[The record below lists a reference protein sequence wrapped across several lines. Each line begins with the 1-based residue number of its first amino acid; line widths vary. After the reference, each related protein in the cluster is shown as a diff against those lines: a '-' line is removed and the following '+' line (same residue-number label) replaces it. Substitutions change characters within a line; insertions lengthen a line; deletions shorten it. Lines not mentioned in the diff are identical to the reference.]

1 MRFYC
6 ETYHEERDT
15 EHCCFCSAACPQRPM
30 EETVSGTGKET
41 MRQSTEKIT
50 IVFTYDE
57 MPLGKLGAQLCK
69 RKMDIYADGNNTKN
83 ELLFSETET
92 IDREMG
98 KTKSGVAGAV
108 NLLYGLLFDAGHT
121 YYYVNDEHALLY
133 EVADKFK
140 CRIPNHGEK
149 CGGVGK
155 RFNLLWK
162 LRFKMLQLKVK
173 LLNVFK

>member
-1 MRFYC
+1 MKFYC

-15 EHCCFCSAACPQRPM
+15 ERCCFCSAACPQRPM

-41 MRQSTEKIT
+41 IRQSTEKIT

-57 MPLGKLGAQLCK
+57 MPLGKLGARLCK
-69 RKMDIYADGNNTKN
+69 RRMDVYGDGDNAKN

-108 NLLYGLLFDAGHT
+108 NLLYGLLFDTAHT

-149 CGGVGK
+149 CGGISK

-173 LLNVFK
+173 LLNIFK

>member
-1 MRFYC
+1 MKFFC

-15 EHCCFCSAACPQRPM
+15 EHCCFCSAACSQRTM
-30 EETVSGTGKET
+30 EEIISSTGEKT
-41 MRQSTEKIT
+41 MRQRTEKIT

-57 MPLGKLGAQLCK
+57 MPLGKLGARLCK
-69 RKMDIYADGNNTKN
+69 RRMDVYGDGDIAKN

-92 IDREMG
+92 IDRKMG

-108 NLLYGLLFDAGHT
+108 NLLYGLLFDTGHP
-121 YYYVNDEHALLY
+121 YYYINDEYALLD
-133 EVADKFK
+133 EMTDKFQ
-140 CRIPNHGEK
+140 CRIPNYGEK

-173 LLNVFK
+173 LFNVFK

>member
-1 MRFYC
+1 MKFYC
-6 ETYHEERDT
+6 ETFHEERDT
-15 EHCCFCSAACPQRPM
+15 GFCCFCSVACSQRPSQ
-30 EETVSGTGKET
+30 ETHSDTGGKAIEQ
-41 MRQSTEKIT
+41 RSEKIT

-57 MPLGKLGAQLCK
+57 MPLEKLGVRIPK
-69 RKMDIYADGNNTKN
+69 RRVDVYGDGDNAKN

-92 IDREMG
+92 IDRGMG

-121 YYYVNDEHALLY
+121 YYYVNDEHALLN

-149 CGGVGK
+149 CRGISK

-162 LRFKMLQLKVK
+162 LRFKMLQFKVK
-173 LLNVFK
+173 FLNVFK

>member
-1 MRFYC
+1 MEFYC
-6 ETYHEERDT
+6 ETYHEKRDS
-15 EHCCFCSAACPQRPM
+15 EHCCFCSAICGQYPNS
-30 EETVSGTGKET
+30 ETNADSEKKS
-41 MRQSTEKIT
+41 MRQHSEKIT

-57 MPLGKLGAQLCK
+57 EPLEKLGARVLK
-69 RKMDIYADGNNTKN
+69 RRMDVYGDGETVKN
-83 ELLFSETET
+83 ELLFSETESVGAGV
-92 IDREMG
+92 G

-108 NLLYGLLFDAGHT
+108 NLLYGLLFDTVHIP
-121 YYYVNDEHALLY
+121 YYINDEYALLD

-173 LLNVFK
+173 FFNIFK

>member
-1 MRFYC
+1 MKFFC

-15 EHCCFCSAACPQRPM
+15 DHCGFCSAACSQHPM
-30 EETVSGTGKET
+30 EKTVS
-41 MRQSTEKIT
+41 STEKIT

-57 MPLGKLGAQLCK
+57 MPLEKLGRRVLK
-69 RKMDIYADGNNTKN
+69 RRMDVYGDGETVKN
-83 ELLFSETET
+83 ELLFSETESV
-92 IDREMG
+92 G
-98 KTKSGVAGAV
+98 AGLWKTKSGVAGAV
-108 NLLYGLLFDAGHT
+108 NLLYGLLFDTVHT
-121 YYYVNDEHALLY
+121 PYYINDEYALLD

-173 LLNVFK
+173 FFNVFK

>member
-1 MRFYC
+1 MKFYC

-15 EHCCFCSAACPQRPM
+15 DHCGFCSATCSQHPM
-30 EETVSGTGKET
+30 EKTVS
-41 MRQSTEKIT
+41 STEKIT

-57 MPLGKLGAQLCK
+57 MPLEKLGRRVLK
-69 RKMDIYADGNNTKN
+69 RKMDVYGDGETVKN
-83 ELLFSETET
+83 ELLFSETESVGAGV
-92 IDREMG
+92 G
-98 KTKSGVAGAV
+98 KTKSGIAGAV
-108 NLLYGLLFDAGHT
+108 NLLYGLLFDTVHT
-121 YYYVNDEHALLY
+121 PYYINDEYALLD

-173 LLNVFK
+173 FFNVFK

>member
-1 MRFYC
+1 MKFYC

-15 EHCCFCSAACPQRPM
+15 DHCGFCSAACSQHPM
-30 EETVSGTGKET
+30 EKTVS
-41 MRQSTEKIT
+41 STEKIT

-57 MPLGKLGAQLCK
+57 MPLEKLGRRVLK
-69 RKMDIYADGNNTKN
+69 RRMDVYGDGETVKN
-83 ELLFSETET
+83 ELLFSETESV
-92 IDREMG
+92 G
-98 KTKSGVAGAV
+98 AGLWKTKSGVAGAV
-108 NLLYGLLFDAGHT
+108 NLLYGLLFDTVHT
-121 YYYVNDEHALLY
+121 PYYINDEYALLD

-173 LLNVFK
+173 FFNVFK

>member
-1 MRFYC
+1 MKIYC

-15 EHCCFCSAACPQRPM
+15 EHCGFCSALCGQRQV
-30 EETVSGTGKET
+30 EGTVSGTGEKT
-41 MRQSTEKIT
+41 MMQRTEKIT

-57 MPLGKLGAQLCK
+57 MPLDKLGALICK
-69 RKMDIYADGNNTKN
+69 RRMDVYGDGNFVKN

-92 IDREMG
+92 VGRENG

-108 NLLYGLLFDAGHT
+108 NLLYGLLFDAGRT
-121 YYYVNDEHALLY
+121 YYYINDEYALLD
-133 EVADKFK
+133 EMTDKFQ
-140 CRIPNHGEK
+140 CRIPNYGEK

-162 LRFKMLQLKVK
+162 LRFKVLQFKVK
-173 LLNVFK
+173 LFNVFK